1 MLATRTPS
9 PLSGRSLGWYAR
21 RLSVMQPSELWAR
34 VGSQCGL
41 AMLSLRHRLGLT
53 LQTEGLFD
61 FRLHQFCTAQE
72 SFLPLQFAL
81 DRLLDSALAARV
93 LGGGLPEEGWGW
105 RWRSDDDVW
114 HRDSQTGRLWPT
126 QFFGSI
132 PYREGN
138 PYGDV
143 RRIWEPAR
151 LQQLVV
157 LGLIAAHSDE
167 STREQAVSVLEAQFL
182 SWVEANPL
190 HTGVHY
196 ISAMECGLRLITV
209 CHAFDLIRN
218 WIHDPERVWPA
229 VLQLVDGHATLI
241 QQRVSLHSSLGNHTI
256 AEAAALVYAGILFPE
271 MPRAEERQ
279 SLGLRLLETEAVH
292 QIAADGGGA
301 EQGFWYLRFI
311 SDLYGL
317 VAGLLSS
324 QGHSVPERIQRA
336 LKQSR
341 SFLGALADSAGRI
354 PTIGDSDN
362 GYALSPLLSP
372 SPEAQEK
379 TPLITFF
386 ASGYSVL
393 HSQGS
398 PGTSL
403 IFDHGPLGMGPC
415 YAHGH
420 ADALSVL
427 FRVDDEEFLVDP
439 GTFAYSGHPEWRG
452 YFRGT
457 RAHNTVVIDD
467 LDQAVQETSLQL
479 SAP

>member
-1 MLATRTPS
+1 M
-9 PLSGRSLGWYAR
+9 
-21 RLSVMQPSELWAR
+21 
-34 VGSQCGL
+34 
-41 AMLSLRHRLGLT
+41 
-53 LQTEGLFD
+53 
-61 FRLHQFCTAQE
+61 
-72 SFLPLQFAL
+72 
-81 DRLLDSALAARV
+81 
-93 LGGGLPEEGWGW
+93 
-105 RWRSDDDVW
+105 
-114 HRDSQTGRLWPT
+114 
-126 QFFGSI
+126 
-132 PYREGN
+132 
-138 PYGDV
+138 
-143 RRIWEPAR
+143 
-151 LQQLVV
+151 
-157 LGLIAAHSDE
+157 
-167 STREQAVSVLEAQFL
+167 
-182 SWVEANPL
+182 
-190 HTGVHY
+190 
-196 ISAMECGLRLITV
+196 
-209 CHAFDLIRN
+209 
-218 WIHDPERVWPA
+218 
-229 VLQLVDGHATLI
+229 
-241 QQRVSLHSSLGNHTI
+241 SLHSSLGNHTI

-271 MPRAEERQ
+271 MPRAEERRA
-279 SLGLRLLETEAVH
+279 LGLQLLETEAVH
-292 QIAADGGGA
+292 QIVADGGGA

-341 SFLGALADSAGRI
+341 SFLGAMTDSAGRI

-393 HSQGS
+393 RSQGS

-427 FRVDDEEFLVDP
+427 CRVDDEEFLVDP
-439 GTFAYSGHPEWRG
+439 GTFAYSGHPEWRR

-467 LDQAVQETSLQL
+467 LDQAVQETAFQWSSPYSVRLLIRKELTGGETVLIAVHDGYQQRSGVL
-479 SAP
+479 HYRGILGGKSGLWVIVDLLSGPGYHTLELNWHLGSAPVPNGAGYVLTGKRAQLYLTVDGGHSQVLRGHEDPAGGWYSPVYGHREPLDTLQVTYQGSLPHEFVTCFAVESHDDLEQQSAVSLLKDLIDEARTH